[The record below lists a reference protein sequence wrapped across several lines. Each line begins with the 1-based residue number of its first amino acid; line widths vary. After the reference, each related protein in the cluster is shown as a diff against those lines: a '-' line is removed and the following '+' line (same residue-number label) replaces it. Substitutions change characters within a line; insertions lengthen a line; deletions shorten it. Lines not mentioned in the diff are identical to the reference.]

1 MRRLCGITRISPKHY
16 YSCLK
21 GPSRK
26 AMSDKALGDIARRL
40 QEEHGNALGYR
51 PMAVLVSAE
60 TGEAV
65 NSKRMLRIMRDEG
78 ILSSVRRRR
87 YTEEVYAERRRLEA
101 LRIPD
106 LIRRDFSA
114 MEPGKR
120 FVGDITYLPSLEGT
134 MYLNSIVDLYKSEI
148 VAWGISDHPD
158 TALCVGTVMKL
169 SERYGGRLE
178 GSVLHSDAGATYTSF
193 SYRECL
199 ESLGVTQSMGA
210 KATCYDNAAMESVNG
225 IIKTEALYA
234 KLGKTKVKERR
245 VPREEILSQV
255 TSFIR
260 YYNEARPKKRL
271 GGLSPVSFRERNP
284 EGTWLMVVNQGSQT

>member
-1 MRRLCGITRISPKHY
+1 MRRFCGIAGISPKHY

-21 GPSRK
+21 GPGRK
-26 AMSDKALGDIARRL
+26 ALSDKALGDIARRL
-40 QEEHGNALGYR
+40 QEEHGHGLGYR

-60 TGEAV
+60 TGETV

-78 ILSSVRRRR
+78 ILSSVRRRK
-87 YTEEVYAERRRLEA
+87 YSEEVYAERRRLEA
-101 LRIPD
+101 MRIPD

-114 MEPGKR
+114 MEPGMR
-120 FVGDITYLPSLEGT
+120 FVEDITYLPALEGT
-134 MYLNSIVDLYKSEI
+134 MYLNSIVDLYNSEI
-148 VAWGISDHPD
+148 VAWEISDHPD
-158 TALCVGTVMKL
+158 SALCVGTVMKL
-169 SERYGGRLE
+169 SERYGDRLE
-178 GSVLHSDAGATYTSF
+178 GSVLHSDAGATYTSS

-199 ESLGVTQSMGA
+199 ESLGIRQSMGS

-245 VPREEILSQV
+245 VPREEVRSRV

-260 YYNEARPKKRL
+260 YYNEERPKKRL

-284 EGTWLMVVNQGSQT
+284 EGTWLMVVSRDCQS

>member
-1 MRRLCGITRISPKHY
+1 
-16 YSCLK
+16 
-21 GPSRK
+21 
-26 AMSDKALGDIARRL
+26 MSDKALGKVARRL

-51 PMAVLVSAE
+51 PMAVLVSQEAGE
-60 TGEAV
+60 TV
-65 NSKRMLRIMRDEG
+65 NCKRMLRIMREEG
-78 ILSSVRRRR
+78 ILSSVRRRK
-87 YTEEVYAERRRLEA
+87 YTEEVYAERRKLDA
-101 LRIPD
+101 MRIPD

-120 FVGDITYLPSLEGT
+120 FVEDITYLPSLEGT
-134 MYLNSIVDLYKSEI
+134 MYLNSIVDLYNSEI

-158 TALCVGTVMKL
+158 AALCVGTVMKL
-169 SERYGGRLE
+169 SERYGDRLE
-178 GSVLHSDAGATYTSF
+178 GSVLHSDAGATYTSS

-199 ESLGVTQSMGA
+199 GSLGVMQSMGA

-234 KLGKTKVKERR
+234 KLGKSKVKERR

-260 YYNEARPKKRL
+260 YYNEERPKKRL
-271 GGLSPVSFRERNP
+271 GGLSPAAFREQNP
-284 EGTWLMVVNQGSQT
+284 VGTWLMVLPESAQA